1 MHDTAAPATIT
12 IRTDQGPVQLPAG
25 STVADALQNLSLN
38 AQQAASM
45 ATAVNG
51 DFVARHARSQHVLRD
66 GDALLCFTAI
76 TGG

>member
-1 MHDTAAPATIT
+1 
-12 IRTDQGPVQLPAG
+12 
-25 STVADALQNLSLN
+25 VADALQSLSLD

-51 DFVARHARSQHVLRD
+51 DFVARHARSQHVLRE

>member
-1 MHDTAAPATIT
+1 MLDTVTPATIT

-25 STVADALQNLSLN
+25 STVADALQSLHLD

-51 DFVARHARSQHVLRD
+51 DFVARQARSQHVLRE